1 MQFFGE
7 IQVTRYKDTRYV
19 KTITATIV
27 SISCILYLRIL
38 YLFDKPKFETNEK
51 AVGSLRPFSISAHG
65 MRYHLTV
72 KVRYRLGSR
81 NC

>member
-1 MQFFGE
+1 MKVAIIGAGPAGLFSACQLKYSS
-7 IQVTRYKDTRYV
+7 VTV
-19 KTITATIV
+19 
-27 SISCILYLRIL
+27 
-38 YLFDKPKFETNEK
+38 FETNEK
-51 AVGSLRPFSISAHG
+51 AVGSLRPFSISAQG